1 VQRDSRPDAQA
12 ASLRLASVSTGTL
25 LVAPLRAA
33 LAGAILGGAAAE
45 GLSRTGVAL
54 AVGAGVV
61 VMAVF
66 AGSSTRRPIRLDK
79 LPPPPADAVYS
90 PWWQSAVRAA
100 LPSTVGL
107 GILGAISLGFS
118 RGLAGLCG
126 GLLAGLAI
134 LALVFGALLVFEE
147 RRAQTR
153 LYVTW
158 SVVAPRRFA
167 SEVAHVHELGDG

>member
-1 VQRDSRPDAQA
+1 MEAVRRGGTSKAPV
-12 ASLRLASVSTGTL
+12 RLASVSTGTL

-33 LAGAILGGAAAE
+33 FAGAILGAAAAE

-61 VMAVF
+61 VLTVF
-66 AGSSTRRPIRLDK
+66 AGSSTRRRIRLDE
-79 LPPPPADAVYS
+79 LPLAPADAVCS

-107 GILGAISLGFS
+107 GALGGIALAFS

-134 LALVFGALLVFEE
+134 LGLVFGILLVLEE
-147 RRAQTR
+147 RKERLR
-153 LYVTW
+153 LYVSW
-158 SVVAPRRFA
+158 SVVAPRRYA
-167 SEVAHVHELGDG
+167 GPGG

>member
-1 VQRDSRPDAQA
+1 MDIQPQPDAQG

-33 LAGAILGGAAAE
+33 VGGAILGGAAAE

-54 AVGAGVV
+54 AIGAGVV
-61 VMAVF
+61 VLTVY
-66 AGSSTRRPIRLDK
+66 AGSSTRRAISLGK
-79 LPPPPADAVYS
+79 LPSAPADAVYS
-90 PWWQSAVRAA
+90 PWWLSGMRAA

-107 GILGAISLGFS
+107 GILGAIALAFS

-126 GLLAGLAI
+126 GLLVGLAI
-134 LALVFGALLVFEE
+134 LALVFGILLALEE
-147 RRAQTR
+147 RKEHVR

-158 SVVAPRRFA
+158 SIVAPRRYA
-167 SEVAHVHELGDG
+167 GVSRSA

>member
-1 VQRDSRPDAQA
+1 M
-12 ASLRLASVSTGTL
+12 RLASVSTGTL

-33 LAGAILGGAAAE
+33 FAAAILGGAAAE

-54 AVGAGVV
+54 AIGAGVV
-61 VMAVF
+61 VLAVF
-66 AGSSTRRPIRLDK
+66 AGSSTRRGTSLAK
-79 LPPPPADAVYS
+79 LPLAPTDAVYG

-107 GILGAISLGFS
+107 GILGGVALAFS

-126 GLLAGLAI
+126 GLLAGLAV
-134 LALVFGALLVFEE
+134 LALVFGILLELEE
-147 RRAQTR
+147 RKERTR

-158 SVVAPRRFA
+158 SVVAPRRYA
-167 SEVAHVHELGDG
+167 GPV

>member
-1 VQRDSRPDAQA
+1 VGSDGAPRAP
-12 ASLRLASVSTGTL
+12 RLASVSTGTL

-61 VMAVF
+61 VLAVY
-66 AGSSTRRPIRLDK
+66 AGSSTRRGIQLDE
-79 LPPPPADAVYS
+79 LPLAPADAVYS
-90 PWWQSAVRAA
+90 PWWQSAIRAA

-107 GILGAISLGFS
+107 GVLGGIALAFS

-126 GLLAGLAI
+126 GLLAGLAV
-134 LALVFGALLVFEE
+134 LGLVFGILLVLEE
-147 RRAQTR
+147 RKERAR
-153 LYVTW
+153 LYVSW
-158 SVVAPRRFA
+158 SVVAPRRYA
-167 SEVAHVHELGDG
+167 RPGGLSSRAR